1 MIPIAVGIISFCLGL
16 LLGFVLMGLMT
27 ASKIN
32 SIYEEVTEWHHK
44 KETEDLDL

>member
-1 MIPIAVGIISFCLGL
+1 MMYIMVGIFSFSLGL
-16 LLGFVLMGLMT
+16 LLGFILMGLMT

-44 KETEDLDL
+44 KDTEDLDL

>member
-1 MIPIAVGIISFCLGL
+1 MMYIMVGIFSFSLGL
-16 LLGFVLMGLMT
+16 LLGFILMGLMT